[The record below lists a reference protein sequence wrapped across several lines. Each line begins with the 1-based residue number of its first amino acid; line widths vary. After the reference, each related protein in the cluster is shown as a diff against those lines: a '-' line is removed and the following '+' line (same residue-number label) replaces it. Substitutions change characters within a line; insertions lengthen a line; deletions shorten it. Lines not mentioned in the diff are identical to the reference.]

1 MFTRRH
7 LLSTTF
13 AMALAASLGLP
24 ALAQDKLPVVATF
37 SILGDMVASVGGDR
51 VAVTTLVGADG
62 DAHVYQPTPADARA
76 LADAK
81 VVFVNGLD
89 FEGWMDRLLAASEYG
104 GPIVTATDGVE
115 PLEFEAHGDEHAEG
129 EVHAGGED
137 HAEGEAHAEGEE
149 HAEEEEHAEGEAHDH
164 GSVDPHAWQSLA
176 NARIYVANIAEG
188 LIAADP
194 EGTDAYAA
202 NRDAYL
208 AEIDALDAEIRA
220 LVESLPENRRAV
232 VTSHDAF
239 GYFGDAY
246 GLTFEAPQ
254 GMSTEAE
261 ASAADVAA
269 LIRQIKDE
277 AIPAVF
283 VENITD
289 RRLLDQIAS
298 ETDATIGG
306 TLYSDALSGPDGP
319 AGAYLDMMRSNVR
332 TLGAALSS

>member
-13 AMALAASLGLP
+13 ALGLAAALGLP
-24 ALAQDKLPVVATF
+24 AHAQDKLPVVATF

-51 VAVTTLVGADG
+51 VAVTTLVGPDG

-81 VVFVNGLD
+81 VAFVNGLA
-89 FEGWMDRLLAASEYG
+89 FEGWMERLLAASEYD
-104 GPIVTATDGVE
+104 GPVVVTTEGVV
-115 PLEFEAHGDEHAEG
+115 PLEFHQEHGQEDESAEADH
-129 EVHAGGED
+129 D
-137 HAEGEAHAEGEE
+137 HAHDETAETDHDHEQSAAGAH
-149 HAEEEEHAEGEAHDH
+149 AHDH
-164 GSVDPHAWQSLA
+164 GGVDPHAWQSLA
-176 NARIYVANIAEG
+176 NARLYVANIADG

-269 LIRQIKDE
+269 LIRQIRGE
-277 AIPAVF
+277 GIPAVF

-298 ETDATIGG
+298 ETGATIGG

-319 AGAYLDMMRSNVR
+319 AGTYLDMMRSNIR
-332 TLGAALSS
+332 TLSAALSS